1 MYLLLIHNMYVFAHL
16 SISRAS
22 LAYISHLCADYKS
35 LLEIA
40 HLVEIMTVLLV
51 PRSKCSLLKRFTV
64 SLSLLIRVRI
74 L

>member
-1 MYLLLIHNMYVFAHL
+1 MPGCTIQYTTLIIIA
-16 SISRAS
+16 
-22 LAYISHLCADYKS
+22 SHLCADYKS
-35 LLEIA
+35 LLEIV
-40 HLVEIMTVLLV
+40 HVVEIMTVLLV